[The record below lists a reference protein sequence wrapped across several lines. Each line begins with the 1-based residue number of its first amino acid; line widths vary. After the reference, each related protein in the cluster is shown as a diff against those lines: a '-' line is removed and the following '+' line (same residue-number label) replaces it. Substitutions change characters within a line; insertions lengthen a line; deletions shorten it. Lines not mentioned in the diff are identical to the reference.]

1 MAAVTG
7 PNGAQHAAHSRGNRI
22 GAPVLERAIPPTLVA
37 LTLLA
42 LFVHDEKVPQARGG
56 STLVLASGPTVS
68 ATATDALS
76 PEERMRR
83 RYPQPVKVG
92 DLIGLPVLDDRDRT
106 LGRVQRLVRAPNGK
120 IRLIVSYGGLFGWK
134 QRLIA
139 VPIEVVAI
147 AGRQLAALDM
157 TRAQFDAAPTWSDTE
172 DRPIA
177 AEEMVRVALYRR

>member
-7 PNGAQHAAHSRGNRI
+7 PNGAQRAAHSRGNRI

-42 LFVHDEKVPQARGG
+42 LFVHDEKVPQARGA

-120 IRLIVSYGGLFGWK
+120 IRLIVSYGGPF
-134 QRLIA
+134 RLEAAADRRADRGGGYCRPSTCCPRHDEGA
-139 VPIEVVAI
+139 V
-147 AGRQLAALDM
+147 RR
-157 TRAQFDAAPTWSDTE
+157 RAHLE
-172 DRPIA
+172 RH
-177 AEEMVRVALYRR
+177 